1 MSRRLATI
9 AFWALA
15 AMLLVANVLVCW
27 HSLTVL
33 RLWEDEAFNLTV
45 PRNLL
50 AGLGYTSDGTL
61 SGSLLT
67 PFDARISTGP
77 AVLLPV
83 AGVLATGIDP
93 VIGARL
99 VPLAYWALLVG
110 GLWMLGRHL
119 AGRWGGLAAAALPL
133 AFNGALSV
141 SPLQGPADLLGEVPA
156 AALLVWAFVALSRR
170 PWLAGLLFGL
180 ALQAKYISFLALP
193 AFAVALFVLTRHAP
207 LGARLLRTL
216 RRAIL
221 PLAAAA
227 VPTVLVELVTFVSL
241 GPRGFV
247 DHLRSVRDF
256 LLDGGQR
263 HLTPPTIP
271 QKLETFAGS
280 WFVPTWT
287 AVSAGLIVAAIL
299 LIALVL
305 SPALRGDHEAIALI
319 ASGAVGFL
327 VFLGWWAQAA
337 SSPLW
342 IRHPAVGL
350 LAFSPLLAAAGVRAA
365 QELWRGEGVKAQAV
379 RRTSAALA
387 GAALL
392 LPIGVAGGMH
402 AAQAVTPPTAETL
415 AAQRA
420 AAAPL
425 ASWVQENDA
434 HWLAAAPWGPAVSAV
449 VLTGAHVGLS
459 DAPAMQH
466 VTRLSLDPCPGPT
479 LRESGPYR
487 LCAAP

>member
-1 MSRRLATI
+1 MSRRLTTI
-9 AFWALA
+9 AFWTLA
-15 AMLLVANVLVCW
+15 AALLVANVLVCW

-33 RLWEDEAFNLTV
+33 RFWEDEAFNLTV
-45 PRNLL
+45 SRNLL

-61 SGSLLT
+61 SGSVLI

-83 AGVLATGIDP
+83 AGMLATGIDP

-99 VPLAYWALLVG
+99 VPLAYWALLLG
-110 GLWMLGRHL
+110 GLWVLGRRL

-141 SPLQGPADLLGEVPA
+141 SPLQGPADLLGEIPA

-180 ALQAKYISFLALP
+180 ALQAKYISLLALP
-193 AFAVALFVLTRHAP
+193 AFAVGLFVLTPHER
-207 LGARLLRTL
+207 LGLRLLHTL

-221 PLAAAA
+221 PLATAA
-227 VPTVLVELVTFVSL
+227 VPTVLVELVAFVSL
-241 GPRGFV
+241 GPQGFR

-263 HLTPPTIP
+263 HLAPPTIP

-280 WFVPTWT
+280 WFVPAWT
-287 AVSAGLIVAAIL
+287 VIAAGLITAAVVVA
-299 LIALVL
+299 ALVL
-305 SPALRGDHEAIALI
+305 SPALRRDREAIALI

-327 VFLGWWAQAA
+327 AFLGWWAQAS

-342 IRHPAVGL
+342 IRHPAAGL
-350 LAFSPLLAAAGVRAA
+350 LAFGPVLAAAGVRAA
-365 QELWRGEGVKAQAV
+365 QELWRREDATAQAV
-379 RRTSAALA
+379 RRASAVLA
-387 GAALL
+387 GAAIL
-392 LPIGVAGGMH
+392 LPLGLAGGMH
-402 AAQAVTPPTAETL
+402 AAQAVTPSAVETL
-415 AAQRA
+415 SAQRA
-420 AAAPL
+420 AVAPL
-425 ASWVQENDA
+425 AAWVEENDA
-434 HWLAAAPWGPAVSAV
+434 RWLAAAPWGAAVPAV
-449 VLTGAHVGLS
+449 VLTGAHVGLA